1 MIKLTQMVK
10 FITNFI
16 KKRCYM
22 IQSLSLF
29 LKTIRHSNGKENLSD
44 MAKKLGVSASYLS
57 TVENG
62 KRVMNDKLYQN
73 IISKYNLS
81 KIEAKE
87 LDVLRKLESKSIHVN
102 TDELDPEKKDTV
114 VKFLSSLDDLSKDE
128 LRKIRHLV
136 NKKDITK
143 D

>member
-1 MIKLTQMVK
+1 MIKLTQIVK